1 MKSPFVFIPLLPV
14 AVALAAQIPTGPAVG
29 QQAEDFRAPDQNGQ
43 ERTLHSALGPKGG
56 LLVFF
61 RSADW

>member
-1 MKSPFVFIPLLPV
+1 MRRLSLLTPIFM
-14 AVALAAQIPTGPAVG
+14 ATALAAQIPTGPAVG
-29 QQAEDFRAPDQNGQ
+29 QQVEEFRATDQNGQ
-43 ERTLHSALGPKGG
+43 EQTLRSVLGPKGG

>member
-1 MKSPFVFIPLLPV
+1 MKRVAILAPVLLV
-14 AVALAAQIPTGPAVG
+14 TALAAQIPTGPAVG
-29 QQAEDFRAPDQNGQ
+29 QRVEDFRASDQNGQ
-43 ERTLHSALGPKGG
+43 EQTLRSVLGPKGG